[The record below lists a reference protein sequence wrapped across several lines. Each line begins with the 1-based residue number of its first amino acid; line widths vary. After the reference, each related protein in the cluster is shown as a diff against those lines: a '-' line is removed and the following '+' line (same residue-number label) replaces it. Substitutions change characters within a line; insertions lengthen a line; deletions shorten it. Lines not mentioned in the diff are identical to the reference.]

1 MPGNEVFMVRGLYTA
16 YTGMMNQQARLDV
29 ITNNL
34 ANASTVGYKKEGSTS
49 EAFHSMFTQK
59 VKDGSEGYLNR
70 RIGQE
75 SLGVKI
81 GETYRDYT
89 QGSYKVTGNTY
100 DVALDG
106 DGFFN
111 ISFTSKSGETSTRYT
126 RAGSFTVN
134 NAGMLV
140 TDDGDYVLGNGGRIE
155 IPQGAEVVIDE
166 NGNIYADK
174 QYVDTLQ
181 ITDFED
187 YNYLEKYGENLYVA
201 IDGAT
206 EKTADCR
213 INQGCLEM
221 SNINVI
227 SEMVE
232 MITISRA
239 YESNQKVIQTI
250 DSTLEK
256 SVTLGNL

>member
-1 MPGNEVFMVRGLYTA
+1 MVRGLYTA

-49 EAFHSMFTQK
+49 QAFDSMYTQK
-59 VKDGSEGYLNR
+59 IKDGSEGYINR
-70 RIGQE
+70 RIGKE

-81 GETYRDYT
+81 GETYTDYT
-89 QGSYKVTGNTY
+89 QGSFKVTGNTF
-100 DVALDG
+100 DLALEG

-111 ISFTSKSGETSTRYT
+111 ISFTSKSGVTSTRYT
-126 RAGSFTVN
+126 RDGSFTVN
-134 NAGMLV
+134 SEGVLV
-140 TDDGDYVLGNGGRIE
+140 TEDGDYLLGQSGRIQ
-155 IPQGAEVVIDE
+155 IPQGAEIVFDE
-166 NGNIYADK
+166 LGNIYAD
-174 QYVDTLQ
+174 DELIDRLQ

-187 YNYLEKYGENLYVA
+187 YNYLKKYGENLYTTV
-201 IDGAT
+201 DGAT
-206 EKTADCR
+206 EKNADFKVR
-213 INQGCLEM
+213 QGYLEM

-239 YESNQKVIQTI
+239 YESNQKAIQTI
-250 DSTLEK
+250 DSSLEK
-256 SVTLGNL
+256 SVNLGKF

>member
-1 MPGNEVFMVRGLYTA
+1 MVRGLYTA

-49 EAFHSMFTQK
+49 QAFDSMYTQK
-59 VKDGSEGYLNR
+59 IKDGSEYYINR
-70 RIGQE
+70 TIGKE

-81 GETYRDYT
+81 GETYTDYT
-89 QGSYKVTGNTY
+89 QGSFKVTGNSY
-100 DVALDG
+100 DLALEG

-111 ISFTSKSGETSTRYT
+111 ISYTSKSGVTTTRYT
-126 RAGSFTVN
+126 RDGSFTVN
-134 NAGMLV
+134 NENMLV
-140 TDDGDYVLGNGGRIE
+140 TEDGDYLLGQGGRIQV
-155 IPQGAEVVIDE
+155 PQGAEITVDE
-166 NGNIYADK
+166 QGNIYANDE
-174 QYVDTLQ
+174 YVDTLM

-187 YNYLEKYGENLYVA
+187 YNYLQKFGENLYTA
-201 IDGAT
+201 ADGAT
-206 EKTADCR
+206 EKTADYKVR
-213 INQGCLEM
+213 QGYLEM

-239 YESNQKVIQTI
+239 YESNQKAIQTI
-250 DSTLEK
+250 DSSLEK
-256 SVTLGNL
+256 SVNLGKL

>member
-1 MPGNEVFMVRGLYTA
+1 MVRGLYTA

-49 EAFHSMFTQK
+49 RAFDSMYTQK
-59 VKDGSEGYLNR
+59 IKDGSEAYIDR
-70 RIGQE
+70 TIGKE

-81 GETYRDYT
+81 GETYTDYT
-89 QGSYKVTGNTY
+89 QGSFKVTGNT
-100 DVALDG
+100 LDLG
-106 DGFFN
+106 LEGTGFFN
-111 ISFTSKSGETSTRYT
+111 IEFTSKTGNTSTKYT
-126 RAGSFTVN
+126 RDGSFSIN
-134 NAGMLV
+134 KEGMLV
-140 TDDGDYVLGNGGRIE
+140 TEDGDYLLGEGGGHIQ
-155 IPQGAEVVIDE
+155 IPDDAEVVIDE
-166 NGNIYADK
+166 LGNIYADGEL
-174 QYVDTLQ
+174 VDTIK

-187 YNYLEKYGENLYVA
+187 YNYLEKFGENLYNA
-201 IDGAT
+201 LDGAT
-206 EKTADCR
+206 EKNADFKVR
-213 INQGCLEM
+213 QGYLEM

-250 DSTLEK
+250 DTSLEK
-256 SVTLGNL
+256 SVNLGKL

>member
-1 MPGNEVFMVRGLYTA
+1 MVRGLYTA

-49 EAFHSMFTQK
+49 QAFDSMYTQK
-59 VKDGSEGYLNR
+59 IEDGSEYYINR
-70 RIGQE
+70 TIGKE

-81 GETYRDYT
+81 GETYTDYT
-89 QGSYKVTGNTY
+89 QGSFKVTGNSY
-100 DVALDG
+100 DLALEG

-111 ISFTSKSGETSTRYT
+111 ISYTSKSGVTTTRYT
-126 RAGSFTVN
+126 RDGSFTVN
-134 NAGMLV
+134 NENMLV
-140 TDDGDYVLGNGGRIE
+140 TEDGDYLLGQGGRIQV
-155 IPQGAEVVIDE
+155 PQGAEITVDE
-166 NGNIYADK
+166 QGNIYANDE
-174 QYVDTLQ
+174 YVDTLM

-187 YNYLEKYGENLYVA
+187 YNYLQKFGENLYTA
-201 IDGAT
+201 ADGAT
-206 EKTADCR
+206 EKTADYKVR
-213 INQGCLEM
+213 QGYLEM

-239 YESNQKVIQTI
+239 YESNQKAIQTI
-250 DSTLEK
+250 DSSLEK
-256 SVTLGNL
+256 SVNLGKL